1 MGYIILNTLC
11 NCTARN
17 PLFTQQKKDSLG
29 MDIHGDSCHTTWTN
43 GGLCLFSPFVA
54 PILNYY
60 FYLCL
65 YETENS

>member
-1 MGYIILNTLC
+1 
-11 NCTARN
+11 
-17 PLFTQQKKDSLG
+17 